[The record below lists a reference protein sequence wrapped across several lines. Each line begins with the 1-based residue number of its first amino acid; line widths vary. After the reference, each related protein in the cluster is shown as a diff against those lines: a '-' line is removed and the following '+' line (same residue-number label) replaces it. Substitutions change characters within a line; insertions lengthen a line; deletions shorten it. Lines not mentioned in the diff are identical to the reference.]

1 MKTIKRA
8 KNEVTL
14 ETFRVGEAVTLH
26 TFGHDGRNGTIRN
39 HHHAAVVKDN
49 KVTVDIE
56 LPTGEV
62 VRFDKRGEFGALLER
77 GHVEGIVDVVEHDRY

>member
-1 MKTIKRA
+1 MKTIKKA
-8 KNEVTL
+8 NKAVTL

-26 TFGHDGRNGTIRN
+26 TFRHDGRNGTIRN

-56 LPTGEV
+56 LPTGDI
-62 VRFDKRGEFGALLER
+62 VRYDKRGEFGALLER